1 MVFTTPPRCARGSL
15 PVTHLE
21 RNSVLPKIL
30 LPPDRSKE
38 QKNVPGFYIAIAT
51 QRGGLL
57 VVGGHQGG
65 DVSSHLAR
73 YGHCVGF
80 VCIGGAPRLVDPDI
94 PFALLGA
101 PPIHTKPTQWP

>member
-1 MVFTTPPRCARGSL
+1 MLQGV
-15 PVTHLE
+15 
-21 RNSVLPKIL
+21 

-38 QKNVPGFYIAIAT
+38 QKYVPGFYIAITT